1 MGLGSQW
8 DITQLCCVII
18 LRKVSLKQMS
28 DSRTGAKS
36 TCFFLSFLLRN
47 IKKKT
52 TNNIFSNMIGKY
64 FKCNIQLIKLP
75 KEIREKHL
83 ILLSLLKCVNYLS
96 DMKNIL
102 SV

>member
-1 MGLGSQW
+1 
-8 DITQLCCVII
+8 
-18 LRKVSLKQMS
+18 
-28 DSRTGAKS
+28 
-36 TCFFLSFLLRN
+36 
-47 IKKKT
+47 
-52 TNNIFSNMIGKY
+52 MIGIY

-83 ILLSLLKCVNYLS
+83 ILLSLLKCVNYLY